1 MDSSTYSNNNSTFIY
16 SDFETFTCDDIKY
29 QIYNK
34 NYSKNEYDDLNDMPF
49 KYVNIINTL
58 KKIQENNHVNFTTLV
73 EPGCAYSSLS
83 AYLTKLFNLSTVYL
97 FDFANVSG
105 KNIQE
110 EQHQIFSNN
119 KLNNTIIKFHPGDFF
134 ENISK
139 IPDNSIDIVID
150 GCSIT
155 HFCGSKGGLESWNK
169 FASGIYNKL
178 SSNGYIVLS
187 TDINN
192 HHDIENAVGATEE
205 FLYPQDIINIFLKY
219 NYEIV
224 FNPIISNNVIT
235 LGTMY
240 SLRVL
245 HICFRKKTL

>member
-1 MDSSTYSNNNSTFIY
+1 MDFNFQLSFQYDN
-16 SDFETFTCDDIKY
+16 FENYTCDNIKQ

-34 NYSKNEYDDLNDMPF
+34 NYSNNEYDNLKDLPF
-49 KYVNIINTL
+49 KYINIINTL
-58 KKIQENNHVNFTTLV
+58 IKLKTNTNLNFNTLV

-83 AYLTKLFNLSTVYL
+83 AYLTKIFNLSKVYL

-119 KLNNTIIKFHPGDFF
+119 NLNKTILKFHPGDFF
-134 ENISK
+134 ENISE

-155 HFCGSKGGLESWNK
+155 HFCGNKGGLESWNK
-169 FASGIYNKL
+169 FASLMYNKL

-187 TDINN
+187 TDVNN
-192 HHDIENAVGATEE
+192 HIDIENIVGATEE
-205 FLYPQDIINIFLKY
+205 FLYPKDIINIFLKY

-245 HICFRKKTL
+245 HICFRKKKL